1 MRNFKMVTGTTPAQ
15 WILRQRLDRA
25 RVLLETTD
33 VGMDSI
39 AERCGFGSSVTMR
52 QNFAAT
58 FATSPTSYRRQFRVT
73 G

>member
-1 MRNFKMVTGTTPAQ
+1 
-15 WILRQRLDRA
+15 
-25 RVLLETTD
+25 
-33 VGMDSI
+33 MDTI